1 MTPFDV
7 MMSGFTTD
15 ASFTLT
21 PFVPFILTGEP
32 STVLTVTFLPVKSP
46 AFFPVRRGMLKLLLT
61 FLYSRV
67 LEVCNRTFRSALKA
81 SSVGAKL

>member
-1 MTPFDV
+1 MTWMTPFDV

-32 STVLTVTFLPVKSP
+32 STVLTVTFLPVKS
-46 AFFPVRRGMLKLLLT
+46 AASVFPVQHGMLKLLLT

-67 LEVCNRTFRSALKA
+67 LGGLQPYLQGVP
-81 SSVGAKL
+81 